1 LFAFDPKRGAGRCAV
16 ARLTGAAGSARRAA
30 RQPLASESR
39 VLYQVQQF
47 ELIQNMKLSQT
58 SAVKS
63 LDRGLD
69 ILEYV
74 AGCSEPPSFSQLL
87 GNLGI
92 PRSSLFHLL
101 TNLLSRNFLERD
113 PKTERYRVGAEI
125 AEIARKVQRPS
136 LSDRITPFLRQL
148 SLEISETCGFYVRVS
163 DAVEVVASAISTQ
176 ALTYTM
182 KVGMKAPLYAVSA
195 GKIVLSELPSQE
207 LGQYLARVAFAPVT
221 PQTIRSKT
229 RLKKEIQKVK
239 ATDFAYSR
247 EEFTL
252 GITAI
257 ATAVRSE
264 TKFFGAINLAV
275 PTARFTP
282 DRDADF
288 REALR
293 RAAQLIAREINREQ

>member
-1 LFAFDPKRGAGRCAV
+1 
-16 ARLTGAAGSARRAA
+16 
-30 RQPLASESR
+30 
-39 VLYQVQQF
+39 
-47 ELIQNMKLSQT
+47 MKLSQT

-87 GNLGI
+87 GSLSI

-113 PKTERYRVGAEI
+113 PKTERYRLGAEVV
-125 AEIARKVQRPS
+125 AIARKVRRPS
-136 LSDRITPFLRQL
+136 LSDRVAPFLREL
-148 SLEISETCGFYVRVS
+148 SLETRETCGFYVQLRDS
-163 DAVEVVASAISTQ
+163 VEVVASAISTQ

-207 LGQYLARVAFAPVT
+207 LSRYLARVTFASVT
-221 PQTIRSKT
+221 PHTVRSKS

-239 ATDFAYSR
+239 ATGFAYSR

-264 TKFFGAINLAV
+264 SKFHGAINLAV

-282 DRDADF
+282 DREADF

-293 RAAQLIAREINREQ
+293 RAAQLIAKEISREL

>member
-1 LFAFDPKRGAGRCAV
+1 
-16 ARLTGAAGSARRAA
+16 
-30 RQPLASESR
+30 
-39 VLYQVQQF
+39 
-47 ELIQNMKLSQT
+47 MKLRQT

-87 GNLGI
+87 GSLGI

-113 PKTERYRVGAEI
+113 PKTERYRVGAEV
-125 AEIARKVQRPS
+125 AEIARKAQRPS
-136 LSDRITPFLRQL
+136 LSDRVTPILRQL
-148 SLEISETCGFYVRVS
+148 SLEVSETCGLYVQVGDS
-163 DAVEVVASAISTQ
+163 VEVVASAISTQ
-176 ALTYTM
+176 ALSYTM
-182 KVGMKAPLYAVSA
+182 KVGMTAPLYAVSA
-195 GKIVLSELPSQE
+195 GKIVLSELGSE
-207 LGQYLARVAFAPVT
+207 KLGQYLARVAFAPVT
-221 PQTIRSKT
+221 PYTVRSKS

-239 ATDFAYSR
+239 AAGFAYSR

-257 ATAVRSE
+257 ATAVRRDA
-264 TKFFGAINLAV
+264 KFYGAINLAV

-282 DRDADF
+282 SRDADF

-293 RAAQLIAREINREQ
+293 RAAQLIAKEISRAL